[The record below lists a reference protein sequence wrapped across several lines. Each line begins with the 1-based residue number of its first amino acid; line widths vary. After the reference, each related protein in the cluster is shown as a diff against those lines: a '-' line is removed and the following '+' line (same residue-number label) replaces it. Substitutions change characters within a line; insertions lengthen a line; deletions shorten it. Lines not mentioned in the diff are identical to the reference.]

1 MPDFE
6 PPSVQAT
13 RIAVSKSKGITID
26 WADGHRGEYA
36 LRYLRDICP
45 CASCSGAHGE
55 PPAAAQPASPF
66 QMYQPALGLVAVEPA
81 GSYALQLTWNDGYN
95 SGIYSY
101 DHLREMCPCR
111 ECRPATAAGS

>member
-1 MPDFE
+1 MPAFE

-13 RIAVSKSKGITID
+13 RIAVSKSRGITID

-45 CASCSGAHGE
+45 CATCSGVHGT
-55 PPAAAQPASPF
+55 PPASPL
-66 QMYQPALGLVAVEPA
+66 QMYQPALRLAAVEPA
-81 GSYALQLTWNDGYN
+81 GSYALQLTWNDGHN

-101 DHLREMCPCR
+101 DHLREMCPCQ
-111 ECRPATAAGS
+111 ECRPATADGS

>member
-45 CASCSGAHGE
+45 CASCSGAHGSRR
-55 PPAAAQPASPF
+55 P
-66 QMYQPALGLVAVEPA
+66 
-81 GSYALQLTWNDGYN
+81 
-95 SGIYSY
+95 
-101 DHLREMCPCR
+101 LRRFRCISR
-111 ECRPATAAGS
+111 L